1 MDIHDKKIINTLTV
15 SMVLHILAYIMVI
28 YCQLNSGQI
37 IRMYGDY
44 GLNNVGEINMP
55 IQLGYWTFVLMI
67 NLFIT
72 GAAISGV
79 KNDIGSTGILSV
91 GATLWIVFVIL
102 TSDIPYFIESMM
114 NAKSGTEVLAGYS
127 IVTRAVRS
135 ADKLR
140 IISYI
145 TMIGGIYTARYRYAV
160 SGGE

>member
-1 MDIHDKKIINTLTV
+1 MDIQDKRIINTLTASV
-15 SMVLHILAYIMVI
+15 VLHILAYIMVI
-28 YCQLNSGQI
+28 YCQLNSKQI
-37 IRMYGDY
+37 ISMYGTA
-44 GLNNVGEINMP
+44 GLNNVGQIN
-55 IQLGYWTFVLMI
+55 ITLQLGYWTFVLMI

-79 KNDIGSTGILSV
+79 KNNMGPTGILSV

-102 TSDIPYFIESMM
+102 ISDIPSFIESMM
-114 NAKSGTEVLAGYS
+114 NAKAGAEVLAGYS

-145 TMIGGIYTARYRYAV
+145 TMIGGIYTAKYRYAIT
-160 SGGE
+160 GGE